1 MEQGTANMDSAHRV
15 VSSEAEDL
23 ILVDADD
30 NETGFLSKAQ
40 AHDGRGIL
48 HRAFSVF
55 LFNEKGE
62 MLLQQRVGTKRLWP
76 GYWSNSCCSHPRRGE
91 SMQTATRR
99 RLRDELN
106 VDAELE
112 YVYKFSYQAGFG
124 ELGSEHELCHVYLGS
139 VRGDVQA
146 NDHEIESVRFVN
158 VADLEAEFEATPE
171 QFTPWFLME
180 WRALREN
187 HGDELRRYLQIA

>member
-1 MEQGTANMDSAHRV
+1 
-15 VSSEAEDL
+15 VSSDSEDL

-30 NETGFLSKAQ
+30 NETGFLAKAQ
-40 AHDGRGIL
+40 AHDGQGIL

-55 LFNEKGE
+55 LFNEKAE
-62 MLLQQRVGTKRLWP
+62 LLLQQRAGTKRLWP

-91 SMQTATRR
+91 TMQKATRR
-99 RLRDELN
+99 RLSDELN

-112 YVYKFSYQAGFG
+112 YVYKFSYQAEFG

-139 VRGDVQA
+139 VSGDVQA
-146 NDHEIESVRFVN
+146 NDHEIERVRFVS
-158 VADLEAEFEATPE
+158 VADLEAEFEAMPE

-180 WRALREN
+180 WQTLRQN
-187 HGDELRRYLQIA
+187 YGAELRRYMDV

>member
-1 MEQGTANMDSAHRV
+1 VASAHRA
-15 VSSEAEDL
+15 VSSESEDL

-40 AHDGRGIL
+40 AHDGQGTL

-55 LFNEKGE
+55 LFNAEGAL
-62 MLLQQRVGTKRLWP
+62 LLQQRGATKRLWP

-112 YVYKFSYQAGFG
+112 YVYKFSYQAEFG
-124 ELGSEHELCHVYLGS
+124 ELGSEHELCHVYLGRIS
-139 VRGDVQA
+139 GDVRA
-146 NDHEIESVRFVN
+146 NDHEIENVRFAS
-158 VADLEAEFEATPE
+158 VADLEAEITATPD
-171 QFTPWFLME
+171 QFTPWLLME
-180 WRALREN
+180 WRTLRQNYGE
-187 HGDELRRYLQIA
+187 ELRRYMDV

>member
-1 MEQGTANMDSAHRV
+1 
-15 VSSEAEDL
+15 
-23 ILVDADD
+23 
-30 NETGFLSKAQ
+30 
-40 AHDGRGIL
+40 L

-62 MLLQQRVGTKRLWP
+62 LLLQQRVGTKRLWP

-91 SMQTATRR
+91 TMQTATRR

-106 VDAELE
+106 VEAELE
-112 YVYKFSYQAGFG
+112 YVYKFSYQAEFG
-124 ELGSEHELCHVYLGS
+124 ELGAEHELCHVYVGS
-139 VRGDVQA
+139 VAGDVHA
-146 NDHEIESVRFVN
+146 NDHEIESVRFVS

-180 WRALREN
+180 WQTLRQNYGAALLS
-187 HGDELRRYLQIA
+187 HVSVVFDT

>member
-1 MEQGTANMDSAHRV
+1 MGREEVIVGSAHRV
-15 VSSEAEDL
+15 VSSESEDL

-30 NETGFLSKAQ
+30 NETGFLPKAQ
-40 AHDGRGIL
+40 AHNGQGTL

-55 LFNEKGE
+55 LFNEEGAL
-62 MLLQQRVGTKRLWP
+62 LLQQRGTTKRLWP

-106 VDAELE
+106 VDAELN
-112 YVYKFSYQAGFG
+112 YVYKFSYQAEFG

-139 VRGDVQA
+139 ISGDVQA
-146 NDHEIESVRFVN
+146 NDHEIESVRFVS
-158 VADLEAEFEATPE
+158 VADLETEIAATPD

-180 WRALREN
+180 WQTLRQNYGEK
-187 HGDELRRYLQIA
+187 LRRYVAM